1 MRTCGSRTKGSLN
14 CNNADHR
21 KFLLKSQ
28 MHLNCKLGFLLVDE
42 VFVPQPD
49 VISEVSRT
57 HHVTVLYCTVLYSTV
72 LYCTVLYSTCWCG
85 HSAWGSTWWPR
96 AGPGSRTRPG
106 QGSGQLPPHSGTS
119 SPSPS
124 PCSAPRAAGGPAGT
138 SPSAGHG
145 RASCTYL
152 SFEKHF

>member
-1 MRTCGSRTKGSLN
+1 MRVN
-14 CNNADHR
+14 
-21 KFLLKSQ
+21 
-28 MHLNCKLGFLLVDE
+28 LLV
-42 VFVPQPD
+42 
-49 VISEVSRT
+49 RT
-57 HHVTVLYCTVLYSTV
+57 VLYSTVLYCTV

-106 QGSGQLPPHSGTS
+106 RGSGQLPPHSGTS

-138 SPSAGHG
+138 SPSAGQG

-152 SFEKHF
+152 SIYFFQSIFSIPKCYIIIQFWNRETNNLDLIEKLFETIKKNIF